1 MIEIGIHYLKIQ
13 SKPMLG
19 RGPPET
25 TYFPPNKLFYAGVT
39 VRQVLAAA
47 RTLARS
53 ARPGWPSFNLS
64 EMRIRWIVAE

>member
-1 MIEIGIHYLKIQ
+1 MKEKV
-13 SKPMLG
+13 KMLD

-25 TYFPPNKLFYAGVT
+25 TYFPPNKLFYAAVT

-53 ARPGWPSFNLS
+53 ARQGWPSWDSS
-64 EMRIRWIVAE
+64 EMRIRWIEAE